1 MINASRGQKAARQL
15 LGSFRGILNSDRW
28 NGYLFYKGLRQI
40 CWAHLKRDFKAISE
54 ASGGLGRIG
63 KKLHDLSKEIL
74 RLRRRVRDG
83 TLQWKTF
90 QRRMIPLKADVERL
104 LEKGARYEGKLG
116 GKCRDILKHRE
127 YLWVFVDDEHVEPT
141 NNLAEQI
148 IRKAVIWRKTSFG
161 TQSKRGADYAERI
174 LTVCATCRLQGRS
187 IIAYI
192 RNACHCHSNNEP
204 VPSLLPE

>member
-83 TLQWKTF
+83 TYNG
-90 QRRMIPLKADVERL
+90 RR
-104 LEKGARYEGKLG
+104 
-116 GKCRDILKHRE
+116 
-127 YLWVFVDDEHVEPT
+127 FS
-141 NNLAEQI
+141 AE
-148 IRKAVIWRKTSFG
+148 
-161 TQSKRGADYAERI
+161 
-174 LTVCATCRLQGRS
+174 
-187 IIAYI
+187 
-192 RNACHCHSNNEP
+192 
-204 VPSLLPE
+204 